1 MYDGVYNNLKGRY
14 MEKLKVQQ
22 RFYTTKDAATY
33 LGLAP
38 RTLQKYRV
46 DGSGPKFRKV
56 RGHSF
61 YDIADLNAWVESSP
75 KTSITFD
82 KR

>member
-1 MYDGVYNNLKGRY
+1 MKKR
-14 MEKLKVQQ
+14 KVTQ

-33 LGLAP
+33 LGLAQ

-46 DGSGPKFRKV
+46 DGSGPKFRKL

-61 YDIADLNAWVESSP
+61 YDVADLDAWVETAE
-75 KTSITFD
+75 KTAITFD

>member
-1 MYDGVYNNLKGRY
+1 
-14 MEKLKVQQ
+14 MEKRKVMQ

-33 LGLAP
+33 LGLAQ

-46 DGSGPKFRKV
+46 DDSGPKFRKV

-61 YDIADLNAWVESSP
+61 YDVADLDAWVESAE
-75 KTSITFD
+75 KTAITFD

>member
-1 MYDGVYNNLKGRY
+1 MSTINYGEIKDGKKKSNATLLYNKRCRHLSG
-14 MEKLKVQQ
+14 
-22 RFYTTKDAATY
+22 
-33 LGLAP
+33 
-38 RTLQKYRV
+38 

-61 YDIADLNAWVESSP
+61 YDVADLDAWVESAE
-75 KTSITFD
+75 KTAITFD

>member
-1 MYDGVYNNLKGRY
+1 
-14 MEKLKVQQ
+14 MEKRKVTQ

-33 LGLAP
+33 LGLAQ

-56 RGHSF
+56 CGHSF
-61 YDIADLNAWVESSP
+61 YDVADLDAWVESAE
-75 KTSITFD
+75 KTAITFD

>member
-1 MYDGVYNNLKGRY
+1 MGKR
-14 MEKLKVQQ
+14 KVIQ

-33 LGLAP
+33 LGLAQ

-61 YDIADLNAWVESSP
+61 YDVADLDAWVESTE
-75 KTSITFD
+75 KTAITFD

>member
-1 MYDGVYNNLKGRY
+1 
-14 MEKLKVQQ
+14 MEKRKVMQ

-33 LGLAP
+33 LGLAQ

-61 YDIADLNAWVESSP
+61 YDVADLDAWVEAAE

>member
-1 MYDGVYNNLKGRY
+1 
-14 MEKLKVQQ
+14 MENRKVTQ

-56 RGHSF
+56 RCHSF
-61 YDIADLNAWVESSP
+61 YDVADLDAWVESAE
-75 KTSITFD
+75 KTAITFD

>member
-1 MYDGVYNNLKGRY
+1 
-14 MEKLKVQQ
+14 MENRKVIQ
-22 RFYTTKDAATY
+22 RFYTIKDAATY

-56 RGHSF
+56 RGRSF
-61 YDIADLNAWVESSP
+61 YDVADLDAWVESAE
-75 KTSITFD
+75 KTAITFD

>member
-1 MYDGVYNNLKGRY
+1 
-14 MEKLKVQQ
+14 MENRKVTQ

-61 YDIADLNAWVESSP
+61 YDVADLAAWVESAE
-75 KTSITFD
+75 KTAITFD

>member
-1 MYDGVYNNLKGRY
+1 
-14 MEKLKVQQ
+14 MEKRKVTQ
-22 RFYTTKDAATY
+22 RFYTTKDAATS
-33 LGLAP
+33 LGLAQ

-46 DGSGPKFRKV
+46 DGSGPKFRKL

-61 YDIADLNAWVESSP
+61 YDVADLDAWVESAE
-75 KTSITFD
+75 KTAITFD

>member
-1 MYDGVYNNLKGRY
+1 
-14 MEKLKVQQ
+14 MEKRKVIQ

-33 LGLAP
+33 LGLAQ

-61 YDIADLNAWVESSP
+61 YDVADLDAWVETAE
-75 KTSITFD
+75 KTAITFD

>member
-1 MYDGVYNNLKGRY
+1 MKKR
-14 MEKLKVQQ
+14 KVTQ

-33 LGLAP
+33 LGLAQ

-46 DGSGPKFRKV
+46 DGSGPKFRKL

-61 YDIADLNAWVESSP
+61 YDVADLDAWVESAE
-75 KTSITFD
+75 KTAITFD

>member
-1 MYDGVYNNLKGRY
+1 
-14 MEKLKVQQ
+14 MEKRKVTQ

-33 LGLAP
+33 LGLAQ

-56 RGHSF
+56 RPT
-61 YDIADLNAWVESSP
+61 IARRKSQTSP
-75 KTSITFD
+75 
-82 KR
+82 R

>member
-1 MYDGVYNNLKGRY
+1 
-14 MEKLKVQQ
+14 MEKRKVIQ

-46 DGSGPKFRKV
+46 DGSSPKFRKV

-61 YDIADLNAWVESSP
+61 YDVADLDAWVESAE
-75 KTSITFD
+75 KTAITFD

>member
-1 MYDGVYNNLKGRY
+1 
-14 MEKLKVQQ
+14 MEKRKVIQ

-33 LGLAP
+33 LGLAQ

-61 YDIADLNAWVESSP
+61 YDVADLDAWVESAE
-75 KTSITFD
+75 KITITFD

>member
-1 MYDGVYNNLKGRY
+1 
-14 MEKLKVQQ
+14 MENRKVTQ

-46 DGSGPKFRKV
+46 DGSGHGSFLARFYM
-56 RGHSF
+56 RGHKPRCLFS
-61 YDIADLNAWVESSP
+61 
-75 KTSITFD
+75 KTEKI
-82 KR
+82 RLVGCV

>member
-1 MYDGVYNNLKGRY
+1 
-14 MEKLKVQQ
+14 MEKRKVTK

-33 LGLAP
+33 LGLAQ

-46 DGSGPKFRKV
+46 DGSGPKFRKI

-61 YDIADLNAWVESSP
+61 YDVADLDAWVESAE
-75 KTSITFD
+75 KTAITFD

>member
-1 MYDGVYNNLKGRY
+1 
-14 MEKLKVQQ
+14 MEKRKVMQ
-22 RFYTTKDAATY
+22 RFYTTKDATTY
-33 LGLAP
+33 LGLAQ

-46 DGSGPKFRKV
+46 DGSGPKFRKI

-61 YDIADLNAWVESSP
+61 YDVVDLDAWVESAE
-75 KTSITFD
+75 KTAITFD

>member
-1 MYDGVYNNLKGRY
+1 
-14 MEKLKVQQ
+14 MEKRKVMQ

-33 LGLAP
+33 LGLAQ

-61 YDIADLNAWVESSP
+61 YDVADLEAWVESAE
-75 KTSITFD
+75 KTAITFD

>member
-1 MYDGVYNNLKGRY
+1 
-14 MEKLKVQQ
+14 MEKREVTQ

-33 LGLAP
+33 LGLAQ

-61 YDIADLNAWVESSP
+61 YDVADLDAWVEAAE
-75 KTSITFD
+75 KTAITFD

>member
-1 MYDGVYNNLKGRY
+1 
-14 MEKLKVQQ
+14 MEKRKVTQ

-46 DGSGPKFRKV
+46 DSSGPKFRKV

-61 YDIADLNAWVESSP
+61 YDVADLDAWVESAE
-75 KTSITFD
+75 KTAITFD

>member
-1 MYDGVYNNLKGRY
+1 
-14 MEKLKVQQ
+14 MEKRKVTQ

-33 LGLAP
+33 LGLAQ

-56 RGHSF
+56 RSHSF
-61 YDIADLNAWVESSP
+61 YDVADLDAWVESAE
-75 KTSITFD
+75 KTAITFD